1 MKSGSLDRARFNM
14 IEQQIRPW
22 EVLDQRVL
30 DALGSIPR
38 EQFVPAEYKGLAYAD
53 IEIPLA
59 HGRKLQFP
67 RVEGRLLQALAIGPE
82 DDVLEIGTG
91 CGHLTA
97 CLARLGGRVTSVDC
111 HQDFLDAAVDRLQA
125 LGLDNVSFLREDD
138 LGSPSV
144 AGPYDAIAVTAALH
158 AVTDDL
164 KAKLNIGGR
173 LFAIAGAHP
182 VMEALLITR
191 TGVAEWQSTPLFE
204 TECDPFE
211 TAPGERVF
219 EF

>member
-1 MKSGSLDRARFNM
+1 MNSGILDRARFNM

-30 DALGSIPR
+30 DTLGSIPR
-38 EQFVPAEYKGLAYAD
+38 EQFVPAQYAGLAYAD

-82 DDVLEIGTG
+82 ENILEIGTG

-111 HQDFLDAAVDRLQA
+111 HQDFLDDAARRLQA
-125 LGLDNVSFLREDD
+125 LGLDNVSFALEED

-144 AGPYDAIAVTAALH
+144 AGPFDAIAVTAALH

-164 KAKLNIGGR
+164 KAKLNRGGR
-173 LFAIAGAHP
+173 LFAITGAHP

-191 TGVAEWQSTPLFE
+191 TGESEWQSTPLFE
-204 TECDPFE
+204 TECDRFE
-211 TAPGERVF
+211 TAPRERVF